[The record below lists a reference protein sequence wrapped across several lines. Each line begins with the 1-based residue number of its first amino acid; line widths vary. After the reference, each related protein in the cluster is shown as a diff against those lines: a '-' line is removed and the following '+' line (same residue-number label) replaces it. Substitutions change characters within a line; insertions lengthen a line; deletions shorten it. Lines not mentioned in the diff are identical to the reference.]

1 MLDLPSSCVFPD
13 GLDAAGF
20 LRKYWQQSALLMA
33 QAFPDFDTPLP
44 ADELAGLSLEP
55 GTTPRLIT
63 KDAAGEF
70 RLEYGPFEEDRFST
84 LGTRDWSLLVTD
96 VEKHLPELRNILLA
110 FAFLP
115 SWRIDDVMVSYAPD
129 GASVGAHVDD
139 YDVFLLQA
147 SGERRWLIEDKVR
160 DHVQSTQGDLRLVED
175 FSPSKDLILSPGDML
190 YLPPGIAHHG
200 IAVGDN
206 CTTWSIGFRAPAKD
220 ELVLKLSELIA
231 QRITEAGNVERYRD
245 PPLSPAING
254 EIDDAAIKQFK
265 SLWSRA
271 TNFSANEFA
280 HLVGTLLTQDGSINR
295 HEQSADQSDE
305 SAAGAGTQ
313 LERHPF
319 SELVWHG
326 EGDTVT
332 LYADGETYNCSRS
345 LAIELCGMQ
354 SPTLINRLKPENKND
369 WDVVQQLLATGVL
382 LA

>member
-1 MLDLPSSCVFPD
+1 M
-13 GLDAAGF
+13 
-20 LRKYWQQSALLMA
+20 
-33 QAFPDFDTPLP
+33 
-44 ADELAGLSLEP
+44 
-55 GTTPRLIT
+55 
-63 KDAAGEF
+63 
-70 RLEYGPFEEDRFST
+70 
-84 LGTRDWSLLVTD
+84 
-96 VEKHLPELRNILLA
+96 
-110 FAFLP
+110 
-115 SWRIDDVMVSYAPD
+115 
-129 GASVGAHVDD
+129 
-139 YDVFLLQA
+139 
-147 SGERRWLIEDKVR
+147 
-160 DHVQSTQGDLRLVED
+160 
-175 FSPSKDLILSPGDML
+175 

-200 IAVGDN
+200 IAVGNN

-245 PPLSPAING
+245 PPLSPAISG

-271 TNFSANEFA
+271 TNFSDNEFA

-319 SELVWHG
+319 SELSWRG
-326 EGDTVT
+326 AGDTVT

-354 SPTLINRLKPENKND
+354 SPTLINRPKPENKND
-369 WDVVQQLLATGVL
+369 WDVVQQLLAAGVL